1 MTKGYWTEEELLRAR
16 TRCRMAIDE
25 AEACGAAEEIVEGMR
40 AGLWANEKMIASMED
55 CRQ

>member
-40 AGLWANEKMIASMED
+40 AGLWAIEQMIANMED